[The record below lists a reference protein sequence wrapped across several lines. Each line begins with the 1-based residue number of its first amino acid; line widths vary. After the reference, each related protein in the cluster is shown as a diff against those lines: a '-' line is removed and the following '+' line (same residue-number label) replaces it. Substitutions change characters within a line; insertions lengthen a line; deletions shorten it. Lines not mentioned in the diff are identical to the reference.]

1 MNGSL
6 KVGSIA
12 QLHSDSELIT
22 DCSERW
28 AAQVKE
34 VYITVNELKKSWAG
48 EFAKKY
54 TDAVEEVQP
63 DLVDFANVLNRLST
77 TLTNVSN
84 MFKATEEQGDVTAA
98 QHVDPTQ
105 FDLTEIEKTISDEE
119 LTFTSSACKEKASRM
134 NESAA
139 VIEGIIDEVNSN
151 IESINGN
158 YESESGTELIG
169 KVKKMKDAAPE
180 YIKAI
185 KECADCLIN
194 VVAPQY
200 EAIEQYAATGE

>member
-6 KVGSIA
+6 RVGNIS
-12 QLHSDSELIT
+12 QLHNDSEMIT

-28 AAQVKE
+28 ANKVKE
-34 VYITVNELKKSWAG
+34 VYTTVSELKKSWAG
-48 EFAKKY
+48 EFARKY

-84 MFKATEEQGDVTAA
+84 MFKATEEYGDVTVA
-98 QHVDPTQ
+98 QHVEPTT
-105 FDLTEIEKTISDEE
+105 FDLTEVEKSISDQE
-119 LTFTSSACKEKASRM
+119 LTFTSSECKEKATTM
-134 NESAA
+134 NEAA
-139 VIEGIIDEVNSN
+139 TVIENIIDDVASN

-169 KVKKMKDAAPE
+169 KVIKMKDAAPE

-194 VVAPQY
+194 IVAPQY
-200 EAIEQYAATGE
+200 EAIEKYAATGE